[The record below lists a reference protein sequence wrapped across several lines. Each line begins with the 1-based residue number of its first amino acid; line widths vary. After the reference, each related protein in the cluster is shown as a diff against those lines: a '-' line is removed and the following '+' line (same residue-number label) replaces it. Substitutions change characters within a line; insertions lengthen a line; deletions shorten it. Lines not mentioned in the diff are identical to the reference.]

1 MTNLLLQILAAVA
14 RRTKANFVGKT
25 RQTQAV
31 QEQLLRELLQSHKDT
46 ELGRKYQLAEIKT
59 IEQFRQRL
67 PILPYSSYEPYV
79 DRIAAGEQNLL
90 TPDSVVYLTLTS
102 GSTGK
107 KKLIPTTRRSQNIV
121 RQATL
126 TSMGFLIEALE
137 ERGLEF
143 GKLLVTN
150 SVHRWGCTD
159 GGIDYGPASAGVLR
173 MDNRLYKQF
182 FAHPY
187 EALEVANSPARHYL
201 CLLFALRSRL
211 MSGMLANFP
220 MLILRTCN
228 YLEKYAE
235 DLIQDLEKGTIA
247 SWLELEPEIRAKLER
262 QWLANPSRA
271 RQLREILKSEGRLIP
286 KLAFPGLSFVACA
299 RGGTSD
305 FYFERFPSYFEDTP
319 IFGAV
324 FSSAEGMFS
333 IYPDVNTD
341 GSVLAIESGFF
352 EFIPE
357 DQWNTPA
364 PKTLLATEVKVGN
377 RYRILTTNYG
387 GFYRYDIGDVIEVV
401 GFYETTPLIVF
412 RYRQAGQISSTTEKT
427 TEAHATQVMKA
438 LQQEF
443 NLLLEDFCIT
453 LSENDFPARYLINI
467 ELATGHTLD
476 NPQVFLASC
485 DRKLKEA
492 NTHYEIS
499 RQDPIPPPYLRILAP
514 GSFGILRQRQLERG
528 IPDSQLKFP
537 HISEDRQFLSG
548 LLVDQEVRLVGDF
561 DEAQI

>member
-1 MTNLLLQILAAVA
+1 MPNFMLPILSAVA
-14 RRTKANFVGKT
+14 KRAKANFVRQTGKT
-25 RQTQAV
+25 DAV
-31 QEQLLRELLQSHKDT
+31 QEKSLRSVLLAHRDT
-46 ELGRKYQLAEIKT
+46 ELGRKYQLGEIKT
-59 IEQFRQRL
+59 IEQFRERI
-67 PILPYSSYEPYV
+67 PILPYSSYEPLME
-79 DRIAAGEQNLL
+79 RIAKGEQNIL
-90 TPDSVVYLTLTS
+90 TAEPVVYLTLTS

-107 KKLIPTTRRSQNIV
+107 KKLIPTTRQSQNIV

-137 ERGLEF
+137 WRKLRF

-150 SVHRWGCTD
+150 SVQRWGRTE

-187 EALEVANSPARHYL
+187 EALQVADSPARHYI
-201 CLLFALRSRL
+201 CLLFALRDPL
-211 MSGMLANFP
+211 MRGMVANFP

-228 YLEKYAE
+228 YLEKFAE
-235 DLIQDLEKGTIA
+235 ELIQDIDKGTI
-247 SWLELEPEIRAKLER
+247 SSRLELEPEIRAQLEQ
-262 QWLANPSRA
+262 QWSANPNRA
-271 RQLREILKSEGRLIP
+271 RQLREILKSEGRLTP
-286 KLAFPGLSFVACA
+286 KLAWPDISFVANA

-305 FYFERFPSYFEDTP
+305 FYFERFPTYFENTP

-357 DQWNTPA
+357 DQWDEEH
-364 PKTLLATEVKVGN
+364 PKTLLATEVKAGQ

-412 RYRQAGQISSTTEKT
+412 RYRRAGQISSTTEKT

-443 NLLLEDFCIT
+443 KIPLEDFCIT
-453 LSENDFPARYLINI
+453 LSDNDFPARYLINI
-467 ELATGHTLD
+467 ELAAGYQLE
-476 NPQVFLASC
+476 NPQAFLETC
-485 DRKLKEA
+485 DRKLQEV

-499 RQDPIPPPYLRILAP
+499 RKDPIPPPRLRILAP
-514 GSFGILRQRQLERG
+514 GSFGIVRQRQIEKG

-537 HISEDRQFLSG
+537 HISEDRQFLAG
-548 LLVDQEVRLVGDF
+548 LVIEQEIRMSEDN
-561 DEAQI
+561 

>member
-1 MTNLLLQILAAVA
+1 LLL
-14 RRTKANFVGKT
+14 T
-25 RQTQAV
+25 
-31 QEQLLRELLQSHKDT
+31 HKDT
-46 ELGRKYQLAEIKT
+46 ELGRKYQLGEIKT
-59 IEQFRQRL
+59 IEQFRDRI
-67 PILPYSSYEPYV
+67 PILPYSSYEPYME
-79 DRIAAGEQNLL
+79 RIAVGEQNLL
-90 TPDSVVYLTLTS
+90 TPDPVVYLTLTS

-107 KKLIPTTRRSQNIV
+107 KKLIPTTRRSQNLV

-126 TSMGFLIEALE
+126 TSMGFLIEALQD
-137 ERGLEF
+137 RGLEF

-150 SVHRWGCTD
+150 SVQPWGRTN

-187 EALEVANSPARHYL
+187 EALQVADSPARHYI
-201 CLLFALRSRL
+201 CLLFALRDACGGLRSNHRL

-235 DLIQDLEKGTIA
+235 DLIQDIEKGTIA
-247 SWLELEPEIRAKLER
+247 NWVELEPAIRAKLER
-262 QWLANPSRA
+262 QWSANPSCA
-271 RQLREILKSEGRLIP
+271 RQLREILKSEGRLTP
-286 KLAFPGLSFVACA
+286 KLAFPDLSFVACA

-333 IYPDVNTD
+333 IYPDVNND
-341 GSVLAIESGFF
+341 ASVLAIESGFF

-357 DQWNTPA
+357 DQWGVNP
-364 PKTLLATEVKVGN
+364 PKTLLATEVKVGE
-377 RYRILTTNYG
+377 RYRILTTNQG

-401 GFYETTPLIVF
+401 GFYDTAPLIVF
-412 RYRQAGQISSTTEKT
+412 RHRQGGLISSTTEKT
-427 TEAHATQVMKA
+427 TEAHATQVMKS

-443 NLLLEDFCIT
+443 SLLLEDFCIT
-453 LSENDFPARYLINI
+453 LSEKDFPARYLINI
-467 ELATGHTLD
+467 ELAASHTLD
-476 NPQVFLASC
+476 NCQGFLASC

-492 NTHYEIS
+492 NTHYKIS
-499 RQDPIPPPYLRILAP
+499 RQDPIPPPRLRILAP
-514 GSFGILRQRQLERG
+514 GSFAILRQRQLQQG

-537 HISEDRQFLSG
+537 HISEDRQFLAG
-548 LLVDQEVRLVGDF
+548 LTVEQEIRLPED
-561 DEAQI
+561 

>member
-1 MTNLLLQILAAVA
+1 MTNFVLQILMAVA
-14 RRTKANFVGKT
+14 RRTKASFVRKT
-25 RQTQAV
+25 FKAQAV
-31 QEQLLRELLQSHKDT
+31 QENLWRELLLTHKDT
-46 ELGRKYQLAEIKT
+46 ELGRKYQLGEIKT
-59 IEQFRQRL
+59 IEQFRDRI
-67 PILPYSSYEPYV
+67 PILPYSSYEPYME
-79 DRIAAGEQNLL
+79 RIAAGEQNLL
-90 TPDSVVYLTLTS
+90 TPEPVIYLTLTS

-107 KKLIPTTRRSQNIV
+107 KKLIPTTRRSQNVV

-137 ERGLEF
+137 SQGLKF

-150 SVHRWGCTD
+150 SVQRWGCTD

-173 MDNRLYKQF
+173 MDNRLYQQF

-187 EALEVANSPARHYL
+187 EALQAADSLARHYI
-201 CLLFALRSRL
+201 CLLFALSDRS
-211 MSGMLANFP
+211 MCGMVANFP

-228 YLEKYAE
+228 YLEQYAE

-247 SWLELEPEIRAKLER
+247 SWLELEPETRLALEH
-262 QWLANPSRA
+262 QWSANPNAA
-271 RQLREILKSEGRLIP
+271 RRLQEILKSEGRLTP
-286 KLAFPGLSFVACA
+286 KLAFSNLSFIACG

-305 FYFERFPSYFEDTP
+305 FYFQRFPSYFKDTP

-357 DQWNTPA
+357 DQWQIEQ
-364 PKTLLATEVKVGN
+364 PKTLLASEVKAGK
-377 RYRILTTNYG
+377 RYRILTTNAA

-401 GFYETTPLIVF
+401 GFYEQTPLIVF

-427 TEAHATQVMKA
+427 TEAHATQVMQA

-443 NLLLEDFCIT
+443 GLLLEDFCIT
-453 LSENDFPARYLINI
+453 LSEHEFPARYLINI
-467 ELATGHTLD
+467 ELAAGHSLKNYQT
-476 NPQVFLASC
+476 FLASC
-485 DRKLKEA
+485 DRQLRQA

-499 RQDPIPPPYLRILAP
+499 RKDAIPPPQLRILAP
-514 GSFGILRQRQLERG
+514 GSFAIIRQRQLERG

-537 HISEDRQFLSG
+537 HISEDRQFLANLTVVQEIS
-548 LLVDQEVRLVGDF
+548 LLENID
-561 DEAQI
+561 